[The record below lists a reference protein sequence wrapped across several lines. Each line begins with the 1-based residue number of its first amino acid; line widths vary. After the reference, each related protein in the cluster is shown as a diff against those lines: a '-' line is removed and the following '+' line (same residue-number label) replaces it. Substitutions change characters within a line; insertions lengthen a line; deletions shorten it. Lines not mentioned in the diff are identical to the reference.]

1 MEKDFSF
8 SCSCWYNS
16 EGHETVSIIGRKEKK
31 TSLFLLKQ
39 ENFGSFQ
46 EGMHSCVVLI
56 DLVSRINLSIF
67 LPYC

>member
-8 SCSCWYNS
+8 SYSSWYNS
-16 EGHETVSIIGRKEKK
+16 EGRETVSIIGRRKK
-31 TSLFLLKQ
+31 KNSLFSLKQ
-39 ENFGSFQ
+39 ENFAFLP
-46 EGMHSCVVLI
+46 GMSHSGVVPI

>member
-16 EGHETVSIIGRKEKK
+16 EGHETVSIIGRKEKN
-31 TSLFLLKQ
+31 SLFLLKQ
-39 ENFGSFQ
+39 ENFAFLP
-46 EGMHSCVVLI
+46 GMSHSGVVLI

>member
-8 SCSCWYNS
+8 SCCWYNS
-16 EGHETVSIIGRKEKK
+16 EGHETVSISGRKEKK
-31 TSLFLLKQ
+31 NSLFSLKQ

-46 EGMHSCVVLI
+46 EGMHSGVVLI

-67 LPYC
+67 LPC

>member
-16 EGHETVSIIGRKEKK
+16 EGHETVSIIGRKEKN
-31 TSLFLLKQ
+31 SLFSLKQ
-39 ENFGSFQ
+39 ENFAFLP
-46 EGMHSCVVLI
+46 GMSHSGVVLI